1 MHLVA
6 SLRSRLAGILFS
18 HQTAKIKCQEVQN
31 VSDSICR
38 KFPKLAVAGVA
49 VFVGLITA
57 HVHLFR
63 GECGRARS
71 GASLWRGKQGRRT
84 GPRFKIPGA
93 EEVVRM
99 NVRVQKTTTRTEAAS
114 RDLQVVQTTMVL
126 NFSLDPKRAGEMYST
141 IGLNYDERV
150 IDPAVKESFKAAAAR
165 YTAEE
170 LISKRETLKTEVRNY
185 LRDRLQVYGIT
196 VVELSIT
203 DFEFS
208 QEFNKAIESK
218 QTAEQN
224 ALRAKRDLDRIK
236 VEAQQKIASA
246 QAEAESLR
254 LQRQVISPELIKL
267 RQIEAQMKAI
277 EKWDGK
283 LPNVTGGSVPF
294 IQIEREK

>member
-1 MHLVA
+1 MPIDPQKVPKMAAVGFLAFLVLLLFLSSYFVVDA
-6 SLRSRLAGILFS
+6 GERGVVLRFGEVSRI
-18 HQTAKIKCQEVQN
+18 V
-31 VSDSICR
+31 D
-38 KFPKLAVAGVA
+38 P
-49 VFVGLITA
+49 GL
-57 HVHLFR
+57 
-63 GECGRARS
+63 
-71 GASLWRGKQGRRT
+71 
-84 GPRFKIPGA
+84 RFKMPLA

-99 NVRVQKTTTRTEAAS
+99 TVRVQKSTTKTEAAS
-114 RDLQVVQTTMVL
+114 KDLQVVQTTMVL
-126 NFSLDPKRAGEMYST
+126 NYSLDPLKAGDMYSN
-141 IGLNYDERV
+141 IGLNFVEKV

-170 LISKRETLKTEVRNY
+170 LISKREALKTEVRNY
-185 LRDRLQVYGIT
+185 LRDRLVVFGIT

-208 QEFNKAIESK
+208 QEFNRAIESK

-224 ALRAKRDLDRIK
+224 ALRAKRDLDRIR

-283 LPNVTGGSVPF
+283 LPNVTGGTVPF
-294 IQIEREK
+294 IEVDKNK

>member
-1 MHLVA
+1 MDPQKAPKMAAIAVLGFLGFMLFMSTYFIVDA
-6 SLRSRLAGILFS
+6 GDRGVVLRFG
-18 HQTAKIKCQEVQN
+18 EVN
-31 VSDSICR
+31 RIVD
-38 KFPKLAVAGVA
+38 P
-49 VFVGLITA
+49 GL
-57 HVHLFR
+57 
-63 GECGRARS
+63 
-71 GASLWRGKQGRRT
+71 
-84 GPRFKIPGA
+84 RFKMPMA

-99 NVRVQKTTTRTEAAS
+99 TVRVQKSTTKTEAAS

-126 NFSLDPKRAGEMYST
+126 NYNLDAAKAGEMYSN
-141 IGLNYDERV
+141 IGLNFVEKV

-170 LISKRETLKTEVRNY
+170 LISKREALKTEVRNY
-185 LRDRLQVYGIT
+185 LRDRLVVFGIT

-208 QEFNKAIESK
+208 AEFNKAIESK

-224 ALRAKRDLDRIK
+224 ALRAKRDLDRIR

-254 LQRQVISPELIKL
+254 LQRAVISPELIKL

-283 LPNVTGGSVPF
+283 LPNVTGGAVPF
-294 IQIEREK
+294 IQVENK